1 MGAANGRATSSM
13 NDRSFVDTNVLVY
26 LFDADS
32 PAKQARARQI
42 LEQDGG
48 NVPLAGSRKGNSY
61 LVLSTQVLQEFYV
74 TVTRKLGVPLAPEV
88 AVEATRRFA
97 ELHLVYIDAQ
107 LIFNAIALS
116 QRHTVSMWDGL
127 ILQAALDGGCTRLLT
142 EDLHDGWNLDG
153 LRIENPFK
161 DLSD

>member
-1 MGAANGRATSSM
+1 MI
-13 NDRSFVDTNVLVY
+13 DRCFVDTNVLVY

-42 LEQDGG
+42 LEQDAG
-48 NVPLAGSRKGNSY
+48 NNPMGESRSKTGSY

-74 TVTRKLGVPLAPEV
+74 TVTRKLGVPLAPEI
-88 AVEATRRFA
+88 AFEATRRFA
-97 ELHLVYIDAQ
+97 QLHLVYIDAR
-107 LIFNAIALS
+107 LIFDAIALS
-116 QRHTVSMWDGL
+116 QHHKVSMWDGL
-127 ILQAALDGGCTRLLT
+127 ILQAALDGGCRRLLT

-153 LRIENPFK
+153 LQVENPFK

>member
-1 MGAANGRATSSM
+1 MT
-13 NDRSFVDTNVLVY
+13 DRSFVDTNVLVY

-32 PAKQARARQI
+32 PTKQARAREI
-42 LEQDGG
+42 LEGDGG
-48 NVPLAGSRKGNSY
+48 NVPLGGSRGRNNSY

-88 AVEATRRFA
+88 AFEATRRFA
-97 ELHLVYIDAQ
+97 ELHVVYIDAQ
-107 LIFNAIALS
+107 LVFNAIALS

-127 ILQAALDGGCTRLLT
+127 ILQAALDSGCTRLLT
-142 EDLHDGWNLDG
+142 EDLHDGWILDG
-153 LRIENPFK
+153 LRVENPFK